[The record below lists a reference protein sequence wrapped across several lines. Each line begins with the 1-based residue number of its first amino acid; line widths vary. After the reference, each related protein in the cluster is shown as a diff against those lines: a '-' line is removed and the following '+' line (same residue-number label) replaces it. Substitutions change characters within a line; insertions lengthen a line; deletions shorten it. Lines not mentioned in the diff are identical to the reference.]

1 MNEICVVFPG
11 EGSQYFGMAKAI
23 YDKYDEAKELF
34 TEAEKLL
41 GYSLAD
47 VIFNVDTKMMAKQ
60 EVLQPAVFVSSC
72 AFYKTL
78 CKRTDAN
85 PTHFTGYGV
94 GSISALFCAGA
105 ISFSD
110 GVKLAQKR
118 GKALDKSFKDKD
130 YLVAQINWKKQGD
143 ITKWVEELDPSLS
156 IKIVAFISSNCCV
169 VCMPSSHKRVII
181 QECKKNEV
189 SMKFLPNDVPV
200 GCQIAEKC
208 APLFEECCNEIHIKK
223 LFKKV
228 YSLLDGSVYSASLF
242 GSKKNVVR
250 NLVKELYNPASFKL
264 AVESI
269 VADGVN
275 KFVDIG
281 PSRICS
287 EWIRELDMPSVRIS
301 IADWEENPFFSVDF
315 FEEKKL
321 FNKNFLM
328 VKMLTAALSI
338 QNSCFDDE
346 LYEKGVLQPYKSM
359 KERYDHC
366 VSESREPKEV
376 EIKQQ
381 KEDLTRIMKTKGL
394 TANEI
399 EDHLKDIENETLLL
413 FI

>member
-47 VIFNVDTKMMAKQ
+47 VIFNVDAKMMAKQ
-60 EVLQPAVFVSSC
+60 EVLQPAIFVSSC

-143 ITKWVEELDPSLS
+143 ITKWVEELNPSLS
-156 IKIVAFISSNCCV
+156 IMIVAYISSKCCV
-169 VCMPSSHKRVII
+169 VCMPSSHKRKII
-181 QECKKNEV
+181 QACKENEV

-208 APLFEECCNEIHIKK
+208 ARLFEECCNEIRINKA
-223 LFKKV
+223 FKNV
-228 YSLLDGSVYSASLF
+228 YSTVDGIDYNSSALDNGEHIIH
-242 GSKKNVVR
+242 
-250 NLVKELYNPASFKL
+250 NLSNELYKPA
-264 AVESI
+264 
-269 VADGVN
+269 N
-275 KFVDIG
+275 
-281 PSRICS
+281 
-287 EWIRELDMPSVRIS
+287 
-301 IADWEENPFFSVDF
+301 
-315 FEEKKL
+315 
-321 FNKNFLM
+321 
-328 VKMLTAALSI
+328 
-338 QNSCFDDE
+338 
-346 LYEKGVLQPYKSM
+346 LQ
-359 KERYDHC
+359 R
-366 VSESREPKEV
+366 VSLR
-376 EIKQQ
+376 
-381 KEDLTRIMKTKGL
+381 DYCRFR
-394 TANEI
+394 
-399 EDHLKDIENETLLL
+399 HLHTPV
-413 FI
+413 FH